1 MKRILDLELDNIKLK
16 ERIIVLEQKLE
27 KRTDDQQAARK
38 ETNKLKRELEKLRA
52 EQNIPMVK
60 SHSLN
65 VRLSTNLRVFSYF
78 GVCVYVCLC
87 MFRAETACTSTST
100 AGEHKALMLLLL
112 LLPLGQFQL
121 YTQCVYLCVV
131 G

>member
-52 EQNIPMVK
+52 EQNIPMGD
-60 SHSLN
+60 LIW
-65 VRLSTNLRVFSYF
+65 
-78 GVCVYVCLC
+78 
-87 MFRAETACTSTST
+87 M
-100 AGEHKALMLLLL
+100 
-112 LLPLGQFQL
+112 
-121 YTQCVYLCVV
+121 
-131 G
+131 